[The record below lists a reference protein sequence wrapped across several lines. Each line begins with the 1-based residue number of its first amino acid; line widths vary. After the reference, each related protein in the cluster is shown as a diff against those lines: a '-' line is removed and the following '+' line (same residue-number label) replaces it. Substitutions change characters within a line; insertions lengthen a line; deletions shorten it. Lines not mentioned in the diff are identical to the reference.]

1 MKIAFIGCGIM
12 GTSILKGILKEKIA
26 EPKDITAIITSD
38 KKINDLKSKYRINAC
53 IYGDKAIAGA
63 DVIILAV
70 LPDQV
75 FKVSAKIKQ
84 YMRDDA
90 ILISIVAG
98 LTIESMED
106 MFGKNK
112 KIVRTMPNTLVE
124 VKEGYSAICVNSNIK
139 NDECKIAEKILEGI
153 GRYIYIDEKKF
164 SEFTA
169 FSCSGPMWIY
179 NTIEFLID
187 AGIYL
192 GFSRE
197 MAQSMVS
204 DNMIGAAKII
214 EKTGAFPFSKVL
226 EMCSPGGITIEGL
239 KVLQEEGVSSG
250 YMKSII
256 AAFNKAKSLESD
268 GRRCN

>member
-1 MKIAFIGCGIM
+1 
-12 GTSILKGILKEKIA
+12 
-26 EPKDITAIITSD
+26 
-38 KKINDLKSKYRINAC
+38 
-53 IYGDKAIAGA
+53 
-63 DVIILAV
+63 
-70 LPDQV
+70 
-75 FKVSAKIKQ
+75 
-84 YMRDDA
+84 
-90 ILISIVAG
+90 
-98 LTIESMED
+98 ME
-106 MFGKNK
+106 
-112 KIVRTMPNTLVE
+112 
-124 VKEGYSAICVNSNIK
+124 

-153 GRYIYIDEKKF
+153 GRYIYIDEKKL

-197 MAQSMVS
+197 MAQSMVL

-256 AAFNKAKSLESD
+256 ASFNKAKSLESD